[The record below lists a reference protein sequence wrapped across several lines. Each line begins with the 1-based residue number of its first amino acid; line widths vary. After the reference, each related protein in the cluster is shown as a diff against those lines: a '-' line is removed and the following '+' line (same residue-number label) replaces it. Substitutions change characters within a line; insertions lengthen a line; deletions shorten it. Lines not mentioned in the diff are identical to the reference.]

1 MMMKMMK
8 MMMMK
13 KKVMM
18 KMVMNL
24 VGRQPVR
31 AGMLGMAPK

>member
-1 MMMKMMK
+1 MRTPMMKMIMMK

-13 KKVMM
+13 MM
-18 KMVMNL
+18 MNL